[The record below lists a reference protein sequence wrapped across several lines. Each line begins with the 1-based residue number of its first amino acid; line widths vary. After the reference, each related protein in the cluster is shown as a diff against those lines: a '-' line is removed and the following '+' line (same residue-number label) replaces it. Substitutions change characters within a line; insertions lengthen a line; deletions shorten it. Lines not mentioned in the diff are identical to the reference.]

1 MARNSSVVGT
11 VKKGSYDYYK
21 IRVDN
26 PEAVIKLRLGVST
39 GLVMPML
46 AVGYLLT
53 HAPFSGQKRG
63 S

>member
-11 VKKGSYDYYK
+11 VKKGAYDYYK

-26 PEAVIKLRLGVST
+26 PEAVIKLRLGVSR
-39 GLVMPML
+39 GIVR
-46 AVGYLLT
+46 LLR
-53 HAPFSGQKRG
+53 AQSEI